1 MGKPDIRVFV
11 YQHGI
16 TKATPMFLRTHCGQ
30 TLKRDELERYA
41 TEWERVTCPACLVY
55 KPTEH

>member
-1 MGKPDIRVFV
+1 
-11 YQHGI
+11 
-16 TKATPMFLRTHCGQ
+16 MFLRTHCGQ